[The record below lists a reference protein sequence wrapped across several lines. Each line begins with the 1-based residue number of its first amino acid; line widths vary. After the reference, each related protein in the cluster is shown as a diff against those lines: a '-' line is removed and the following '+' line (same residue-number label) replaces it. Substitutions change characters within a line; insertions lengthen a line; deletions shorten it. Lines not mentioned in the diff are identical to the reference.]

1 MLKYSIGLRNA
12 LLGTSPL
19 VTLLN
24 GSVIRVYAGTPPTS
38 PNDAI
43 GSATLLV
50 EISNGGTP
58 VTFSSTIADAT
69 LVKSTSEAWSGATVA
84 AGTATFY
91 RLVTAGDAGAAST
104 TAYRIQGSV
113 AKAGADMNLTNPVL
127 ASGAN
132 QTLDSFYLSLPE
144 S

>member
-24 GSVIRVYAGTPPTS
+24 GSVIHIYSGTPPAS

-43 GSATLLV
+43 GSAVLLA
-50 EISNGGTP
+50 EISNAGTP
-58 VTFSSTIADAT
+58 VTFESAITDAT
-69 LVKSTSEAWSGATVA
+69 LTKSISETWSGTTVA

-127 ASGAN
+127 ASGAT
-132 QTLDSFYLSLPE
+132 QTLDSFYLSMPE